1 MSATR
6 VVIFGASTFSSLA
19 WYCLTH
25 DSDHEVVAFT
35 VDSAFMSG
43 RVHEGLPVVP
53 FEELSAVYPPDDVQL
68 LIPMGY
74 QQINGLRRARYETA
88 KSQGYRFISYV
99 SGRAGVWPDLQVG
112 ENCMIFDHAIIQP
125 FARIGD
131 NVIVRSGAIVSHH
144 CSLASHVFVS
154 AGAHVGGNVSVAEQ
168 AFIGLGVVLK
178 HGLTIAPR
186 SFIGAGA
193 VMLADTETEGVY
205 IGNPARRISHAAR
218 ETI

>member
-6 VVIFGASTFSSLA
+6 VVVFGASTFSSLA

-25 DSDHEVVAFT
+25 DSEHEVVAFT
-35 VDSAFMSG
+35 VDSAFMTGS
-43 RVHEGLPVVP
+43 VHEGLPVVP
-53 FEELSAVYPPDDVQL
+53 FEDLSVACPPDDVQL

-88 KSQGYRFISYV
+88 KSQGYRFVSYV

-112 ENCMIFDHAIIQP
+112 ENCLIFDHAIIQP
-125 FARIGD
+125 FAQIGD

-144 CSLASHVFVS
+144 CALASHVFVS
-154 AGAHVGGNVSVAEQ
+154 AGAHLGGNVSVGEQ
-168 AFIGLGVVLK
+168 AFIGLGAVLK
-178 HGLTIAPR
+178 HGLAIAPQT
-186 SFIGAGA
+186 FVAAGA
-193 VMLADTETEGVY
+193 VVLADTEADGVY
-205 IGNPARRISHAAR
+205 IGNPARRISRAAR

>member
-6 VVIFGASTFSSLA
+6 IVIFGASTFSSLA

-68 LIPMGY
+68 LIPVGY

-131 NVIVRSGAIVSHH
+131 NVIVRTGAIVSHH

-154 AGAHVGGNVSVAEQ
+154 AGAHVGGNVSVGEQ
-168 AFIGLGVVLK
+168 SFIGLGAVLK
-178 HGLTIAPR
+178 HGLTIAPQT
-186 SFIGAGA
+186 FVGAGA
-193 VMLADTETEGVY
+193 VVLSDTEANGVY
-205 IGNPARRISHAAR
+205 VGNPARRISHAAR
-218 ETI
+218 TTI